1 MHTIFKIYRILCK
14 DCEKN
19 RSAKDLEELQEL
31 LEKQIS
37 NFREFLDNFE
47 MNEEDKRILTIFMDK
62 YYFEGKTE
70 FSISS
75 KELKDAH
82 LEGSSIRKRFVA
94 FCKLYDNRK

>member
-1 MHTIFKIYRILCK
+1 
-14 DCEKN
+14 
-19 RSAKDLEELQEL
+19 
-31 LEKQIS
+31 
-37 NFREFLDNFE
+37 